1 MCVVRAAGELED
13 VGVDGVQPVGVA
25 QPAVVEQRVDQVE
38 GGQGAASFGHGNG
51 AIERDDR
58 AWRDDSGASR

>member
-25 QPAVVEQRVDQVE
+25 QPAVIEQRVDQVE
-38 GGQGAASFGHGNG
+38 ARPGGRGLRPRPR
-51 AIERDDR
+51 RD
-58 AWRDDSGASR
+58 